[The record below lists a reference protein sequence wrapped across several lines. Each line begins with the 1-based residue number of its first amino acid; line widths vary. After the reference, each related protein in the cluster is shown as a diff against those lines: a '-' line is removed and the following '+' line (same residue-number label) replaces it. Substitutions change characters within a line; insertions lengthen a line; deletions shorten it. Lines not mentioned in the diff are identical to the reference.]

1 MAWLAQNR
9 GARAP
14 ETPKCRSSWEAVR
27 ASRGSSSGRQTII
40 VRIVAVGVTTGVLA
54 AVVLVAGAAGVP
66 LRGVT
71 VGTRRPKRLSGV
83 AAPLVAVMGIA
94 SFDVG
99 AFWARGNDRPTGCM
113 GRVRGNTVVRGGAGG
128 AVRPGVA
135 ARRGCRPA

>member
-9 GARAP
+9 GDRVP
-14 ETPKCRSSWEAVR
+14 DTPKCRSSWEAVR

-40 VRIVAVGVTTGVLA
+40 VRIVAVGVTAVA
-54 AVVLVAGAAGVP
+54 AVVLVAETAGVAGVP
-66 LRGVT
+66 WRGVT
-71 VGTRRPKRLSGV
+71 IGTRRPKRLSGV

-113 GRVRGNTVVRGGAGG
+113 GRVR
-128 AVRPGVA
+128 
-135 ARRGCRPA
+135 